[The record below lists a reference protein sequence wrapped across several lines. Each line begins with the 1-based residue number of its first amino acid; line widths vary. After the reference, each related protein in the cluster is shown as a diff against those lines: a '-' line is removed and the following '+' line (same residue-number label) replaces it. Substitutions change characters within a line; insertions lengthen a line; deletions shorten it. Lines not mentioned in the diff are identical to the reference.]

1 MFSWINNSS
10 RCLTLVPVQAA
21 TTSWIVHGVTIT
33 MNPRDM
39 AAIVRE
45 ALVLRRLSCA
55 TSCRQKYSCENPAG
69 RVASVCAGGQTGLM
83 CLAGRVDRT
92 LVIEF
97 SGDTTAGWQ
106 SLVAT
111 QQLADRV

>member
-1 MFSWINNSS
+1 
-10 RCLTLVPVQAA
+10 VQAA

-55 TSCRQKYSCENPAG
+55 ISCRQKYSYEILQE
-69 RVASVCAGGQTGLM
+69 VL
-83 CLAGRVDRT
+83 L
-92 LVIEF
+92 
-97 SGDTTAGWQ
+97 
-106 SLVAT
+106 
-111 QQLADRV
+111 

>member
-1 MFSWINNSS
+1 MFSCVNNSNRS
-10 RCLTLVPVQAA
+10 LTLVPVQAA

-55 TSCRQKYSCENPAG
+55 TSCRQKYTSENPVG
-69 RVASVCAGGQTGLM
+69 RAA
-83 CLAGRVDRT
+83 
-92 LVIEF
+92 
-97 SGDTTAGWQ
+97 
-106 SLVAT
+106 
-111 QQLADRV
+111 

>member
-1 MFSWINNSS
+1 
-10 RCLTLVPVQAA
+10 VQAA

-55 TSCRQKYSCENPAG
+55 TSCRQKYTSENHVG
-69 RVASVCAGGQTGLM
+69 KVVSVFATLQIGLM
-83 CLAGRVDRT
+83 CAAGRMVGT
-92 LVIEF
+92 MVTQL
-97 SGDTTAGWQ
+97 SGDTT
-106 SLVAT
+106 VC
-111 QQLADRV
+111 